1 MKPWN
6 KQDIE
11 FALGIVD
18 LDLALRE
25 PEPTAITDT
34 SSVFEKELH
43 VKWDRSNRLSLIA
56 IKRSIPEHLLTG
68 LPETNNAKVLFEAI
82 GQRYQVSNKAET
94 GALMN
99 ELTSLRYDSQSG
111 VREYVL
117 KLIFLQSKLRGL
129 NVTLP
134 ADFIVHHAL
143 NSLPPEFSQIKTA
156 YNTQSESWTVNDLI
170 AKCVLEEDKLK
181 REKIESALLVSHSKV
196 TPGQGHGS
204 RKNYKKHSAN
214 TPHKD
219 HSKGYRFYCPT
230 PGARI
235 VESQTAKFL
244 EHDTTDLKTPQL
256 LDIDKQSEVVPI
268 PLPNIQTF
276 VLPTPVNGIDQEQL
290 GNNAPIVAN
299 APDHVDPIPEVPVR
313 RSVRQRR
320 PAISDEFIV
329 YLGESDYNVGP
340 VVDPVTYAGAI
351 SSP

>member
-1 MKPWN
+1 M
-6 KQDIE
+6 
-11 FALGIVD
+11 
-18 LDLALRE
+18 
-25 PEPTAITDT
+25 
-34 SSVFEKELH
+34 
-43 VKWDRSNRLSLIA
+43 
-56 IKRSIPEHLLTG
+56 TG

-82 GQRYQVSNKAET
+82 GQRYQVSSKAET

-99 ELTSLRYDSQSG
+99 ELTSLRYDNQSG

-156 YNTQSESWTVNDLI
+156 YNTQSEYWTVNDLI
-170 AKCVLEEDKLK
+170 AKCVLEEDKLN

-204 RKNYKKHSAN
+204 RKNYKKHSVN
-214 TPHKD
+214 TPHKGHGHTSNLLD
-219 HSKGYRFYCPT
+219 HSKGCMFYCPT
-230 PGARI
+230 SGARI

-244 EHDTTDLKTPQL
+244 EHDTADLETPQQ

-268 PLPNIQTF
+268 PLPNVQTF

-290 GNNAPIVAN
+290 GINAPIVAN
-299 APDHVDPIPEVPVR
+299 APDSVDPILEVLWLI
-313 RSVRQRR
+313 Q
-320 PAISDEFIV
+320 
-329 YLGESDYNVGP
+329 
-340 VVDPVTYAGAI
+340 
-351 SSP
+351 